1 MAPSPRAPSPGVDL
15 FLGHIQRGGAPT
27 CFDRVLASRMGVH
40 AIDSLLKGT
49 YNVMV
54 GIKDDVMILSPLE
67 EAIKGQT
74 EINKNLIR
82 VSEILSI

>member
-1 MAPSPRAPSPGVDL
+1 MS
-15 FLGHIQRGGAPT
+15 
-27 CFDRVLASRMGVH
+27 CFTQ
-40 AIDSLLKGT
+40 IILLKGT

>member
-1 MAPSPRAPSPGVDL
+1 M
-15 FLGHIQRGGAPT
+15 LGHIQRGGAPT

-40 AIDSLLKGT
+40 AIDSLLNGH